1 MITDTPLAVPDR
13 ADCDRLLE
21 TLPSLPL
28 AARAAVVERLMR
40 NASPDIRDRA
50 LRIGAAVL
58 SDSRL
63 TELLR
68 ADDDAVMR
76 NAGSEILLLRGS
88 RSLTAV
94 LPLLHDRDPD
104 VVLQAVLIL
113 DRLHD
118 PRALE
123 PLHAVLAHADPNVVQ
138 ETILAI
144 GRLGDGQLLATTAA
158 GGLWTGTCSP
168 SSTLICGCRWRPSR
182 RSATCGALRGSSRW
196 RGGWPTRWSARWPPN
211 RWHGSA
217 ARRCSRSWRTPGTP
231 LPATSSTRTGPV
243 SWRTSSKGCRR
254 RRRARRPASGTS

>member
-1 MITDTPLAVPDR
+1 MIIDTPYAVPDR

-50 LRIGAAVL
+50 LRIGAVVL

-123 PLHAVLAHADPNVVQ
+123 PLHGILVHPDPNVVQ

-144 GRLGDGQLLATTAA
+144 GRLGDGRSVPHLLPFLDAD
-158 GGLWTGTCSP
+158 LWP
-168 SSTLICGCRWRPSR
+168 RWRRSR
-182 RSATCGALRGSSRW
+182 RSATCGARRGSSRS
-196 RGGWPTRWSARWPPN
+196 RGGWPIRWSARWPPN
-211 RWHGSA
+211 RWPGSA

-231 LPATSSTRTGPV
+231 PPATSSTRTAPV